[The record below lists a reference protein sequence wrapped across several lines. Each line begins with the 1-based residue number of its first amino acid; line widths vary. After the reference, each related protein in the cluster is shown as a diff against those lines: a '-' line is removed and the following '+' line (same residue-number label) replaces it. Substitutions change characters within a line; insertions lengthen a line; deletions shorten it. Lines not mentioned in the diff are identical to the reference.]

1 MLIAALVAMLWLDQW
16 LADQPAPNWLPAFLA
31 RSGNIAPGLVLLPL
45 ALFLGVL
52 ASRELAILLRAKGVR
67 TNTPIL
73 SLATIAGMAA
83 VSAGAQGPGSLGYA
97 VAVLAIAAL
106 DICRT
111 RDPIGAM
118 TAIAG
123 AMLAFVHLGVMLGF
137 LLALRQEH
145 SAWLLL
151 FILVTTKACDIGAF
165 FTGKAIGKHKLIP
178 WLSPKK
184 TWEGLVGGVLASI
197 AIALAGWSLVEPVK
211 DAPLLLAIPTG
222 LIIALVAQAG
232 DLAISLYKR
241 DAAAKDSGQSL
252 PGFGGILD
260 IIDSPLLVGPFA
272 YAWLALII

>member
-1 MLIAALVAMLWLDQW
+1 MLWLDQW